1 MAEEVFPK
9 TTEVEK
15 PNVISNPV
23 IKGRGNFVDPSAE
36 NVLVSGDS
44 NSVGAYVKDSYI
56 LGSSGCIIPAGLR
69 NVYIL
74 NSSGVIA
81 TESDTN
87 YINGY
92 CEKTVTV
99 QTTTTSP
106 VDAVV
111 ITHPN
116 NSTTIIKAEII
127 GISSVFTSN
136 YGGAHTGFYR
146 CESSMST
153 VMGLNTTEYTS
164 GDPSSTTITTSGQTV
179 IIRVTGIAGVMNW
192 KIKYSYQTI

>member
-9 TTEVEK
+9 ITEVEK

-23 IKGRGNFVDPSAE
+23 IKGRGNFIDPSAE
-36 NVLVSGDS
+36 NVAVSGDS
-44 NSVGAYVKDSYI
+44 NSIGAYVKDSYI

-92 CEKTVTV
+92 CEKTVSV

-116 NSTTIIKAEII
+116 NTTMIIKAEII
-127 GISSVFTSN
+127 GISSAFDNN
-136 YGGAHTGFYR
+136 YGGTHTAIFR
-146 CESSMST
+146 CESSLSAL
-153 VMGLNTTEYTS
+153 MGINSNEFNFGGATTA
-164 GDPSSTTITTSGQTV
+164 TITTSGQTV
-179 IIRVTGIAGVMNW
+179 IIRVTGISGVMNW